1 MKSERHIP
9 WTVFYDSTKD
19 KNFLNHDISMPSVK
33 QCNKCTTLTASN
45 FFPLLEAPGADD
57 YGEEEDS
64 D

>member
-1 MKSERHIP
+1 M
-9 WTVFYDSTKD
+9 FYDNTKD

-33 QCNKCTTLTASN
+33 QCNKRTTLTASN